1 MAKRPSLANATS
13 PLQAVKEATGTAA
26 PQASPAAN
34 EPHAPARQGVKPSRE
49 GKTNITGYFDP
60 AWKTSLRLIQIK
72 TGNTFQASLEE
83 ALTDLFRKHNV
94 PFPETNKQAN

>member
-1 MAKRPSLANATS
+1 MAKQRASLANVKQ
-13 PLQAVKEATGTAA
+13 PKAVQSVNEATGMAA
-26 PQASPAAN
+26 TVSVAAN
-34 EPHAPARQGVKPSRE
+34 EPAAPKAAVKPSRD
-49 GKTNITGYFDP
+49 GKTNVTGYFDP

-94 PFPETNKQAN
+94 PVPD